1 MTAGENADLQ
11 SGANDVSGIFDH
23 YCTSARTI
31 WNTAF
36 WPDPDFRN
44 WDSIDEFH
52 QIEKLLFRALVLAK
66 VDKEWPL
73 QDLFASAIPFFQLV
87 PKIPHG
93 TPIMIQNPRPEAP
106 TGYWDDPMN
115 LVKPGQ
121 ARLLFIAY
129 FDWNQM
135 DYIDL
140 RYFRAKI
147 ASFDAHCELVGREA
161 LIERHHVSVY
171 LANQ

>member
-1 MTAGENADLQ
+1 MKAGENADLQ
-11 SGANDVSGIFDH
+11 SDANDVSGIFDH

-52 QIEKLLFRALVLAK
+52 EVEKRLFQGLVLAM

-73 QDLFASAIPFFQLV
+73 QDLFECAIPFFQLV
-87 PKIPHG
+87 PKIPQG

-106 TGYWDDPMN
+106 AGHTFSTTSGSQKGAPIS
-115 LVKPGQ
+115 VTSPGTIG
-121 ARLLFIAY
+121 ANR
-129 FDWNQM
+129 
-135 DYIDL
+135 
-140 RYFRAKI
+140 RYVTHPPSTTALP
-147 ASFDAHCELVGREA
+147 AHGVRP
-161 LIERHHVSVY
+161 S
-171 LANQ
+171 